1 MKKLKIFIDS
11 NRAHL
16 SHILS
21 LKIAFRS
28 HSGNSPIEILFTKE
42 SKYLGV
48 LLIEQNWGVEQC
60 LDLENKIRSI
70 NCIDQIKWE

>member
-1 MKKLKIFIDS
+1 IFIDS

-16 SHILS
+16 SHILL
-21 LKIAFRS
+21 LKTAFRS
-28 HSGNSPIEILFTKE
+28 HSGNSPVEILFTKE
-42 SKYLGV
+42 SKHLGL

-70 NCIDQIKWE
+70 SSIDQIQWE